1 MAKTGWTSKG
11 QGQANPT
18 ITHPVTR
25 RSLLSPPSTKGL
37 PPVMGQLCNKMK
49 LLSDKI
55 PAHVKTCQLLHQLP
69 YHIFLAL
76 LLKQSNK
83 FHSLFKDPMNFSQIF
98 KPWNLDFQFQRLST
112 TITVCMNP
120 VCTMP
125 CLVLVLV
132 AWRFKIKREWK
143 ERNLFLVGHIHMVIP
158 SLWFFGK
165 TEVQQLLTTCY
176 PVCIYSVVAAVV
188 LRLGLLVFFFNILF
202 SQRALSHSWKTLQ
215 DLLPDPVKKRQHS
228 SLVGACPTEVTTT
241 A

>member
-98 KPWNLDFQFQRLST
+98 KPWNLDFRFQRLST

-188 LRLGLLVFFFNILF
+188 LRLGLLVFFSIFYCSLKGHWAIHGRPYKTCY
-202 SQRALSHSWKTLQ
+202 QTLS
-215 DLLPDPVKKRQHS
+215 KR
-228 SLVGACPTEVTTT
+228 GNTPP
-241 A
+241 

>member
-98 KPWNLDFQFQRLST
+98 KPWNLDFRFQRLST

-188 LRLGLLVFFFNILF
+188 LRLRLLVFFSIFYCSLKGHWAIHGRPCKTCY
-202 SQRALSHSWKTLQ
+202 QTLS
-215 DLLPDPVKKRQHS
+215 KR
-228 SLVGACPTEVTTT
+228 GNTPP
-241 A
+241 

>member
-1 MAKTGWTSKG
+1 MS
-11 QGQANPT
+11 
-18 ITHPVTR
+18 
-25 RSLLSPPSTKGL
+25 
-37 PPVMGQLCNKMK
+37 
-49 LLSDKI
+49 
-55 PAHVKTCQLLHQLP
+55 AHVKTCQLLHQLP

-158 SLWFFGK
+158 SLWFFA
-165 TEVQQLLTTCY
+165 TALDNLLSCLHLQCSSCCCFKAR
-176 PVCIYSVVAAVV
+176 VI
-188 LRLGLLVFFFNILF
+188 GFFFQYF
-202 SQRALSHSWKTLQ
+202 VLSKGIEPFME
-215 DLLPDPVKKRQHS
+215 DLTRPVTRPCQKR
-228 SLVGACPTEVTTT
+228 GNTPP
-241 A
+241 

>member
-83 FHSLFKDPMNFSQIF
+83 FQSLFKVPMNCSQIF

-112 TITVCMNP
+112 TITMYE
-120 VCTMP
+120 P
-125 CLVLVLV
+125 CLH
-132 AWRFKIKREWK
+132 
-143 ERNLFLVGHIHMVIP
+143 N
-158 SLWFFGK
+158 
-165 TEVQQLLTTCY
+165 
-176 PVCIYSVVAAVV
+176 
-188 LRLGLLVFFFNILF
+188 
-202 SQRALSHSWKTLQ
+202 ALSSSGFGSMTLQ
-215 DLLPDPVKKRQHS
+215 DQKRMKGKEFIPCKPYSQGNLL
-228 SLVGACPTEVTTT
+228 
-241 A
+241 